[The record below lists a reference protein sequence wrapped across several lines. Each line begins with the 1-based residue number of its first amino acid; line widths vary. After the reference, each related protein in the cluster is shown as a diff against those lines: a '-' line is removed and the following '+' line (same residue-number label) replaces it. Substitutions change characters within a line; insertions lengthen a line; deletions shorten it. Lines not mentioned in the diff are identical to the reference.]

1 MRRTFALILLLATML
16 AAPHAHAD
24 DARPDRLVITLA
36 GDCTIGSEPQF
47 QDVKSGFVTLV
58 AERGFDWPFSGVID
72 RFTGDDLTLV
82 NLEGV
87 FTDYKRAEKKPFT
100 FRATPKYADILTKSS
115 IEAVNL
121 ANNHTMDF
129 GAQGLADTQQALT
142 ERGIAY
148 AIDWEPT
155 VIEVK
160 GRKIALLGM
169 AYPVFDK
176 KVDKVCAQIAAYRAD
191 PDIDLIIISC
201 HWGFEMKYD
210 QDVDQKRAAA
220 QFVDAG
226 ADLVVGTHPHVLQG
240 MQMMQDKPVFYSL
253 GNFCFGGNSMPR
265 DRDTAVIRLEYDI
278 SGQQPKLA
286 LLEAIP
292 YLVSE
297 QEIGIPQDYRP
308 VPATGEAARR
318 ILKKLSCQASGLPEG
333 FFDTGRWE
341 KSQ

>member
-1 MRRTFALILLLATML
+1 MRRNLALLLLLAMTL
-16 AAPHAHAD
+16 AASAAHAA
-24 DARPDRLVITLA
+24 DARADQLLITLA

-47 QDVKSGFVTLV
+47 QDVRSGFVMQI

-72 RFTGDDLTLV
+72 RFTEDDLTLV

-100 FRATPKYADILTKSS
+100 FRATPKYADILTGSS

-121 ANNHTMDF
+121 ANNHTKDF
-129 GAQGLADTQQALT
+129 GARGLADTKQALD
-142 ERGIAY
+142 ERSIAY

-160 GRKIALLGM
+160 GRKVALFGM
-169 AYPVFDK
+169 AYPVFDQ
-176 KVDKVCAQIAAYRAD
+176 KVGKVCAQIAEYRVRA
-191 PDIDLIIISC
+191 DIDLIIISC
-201 HWGFEMKYD
+201 HWGVEMKYD
-210 QDVDQKRAAA
+210 QDIDQKRAAA
-220 QFVDAG
+220 RFVEAG

-240 MQMMQDKPVFYSL
+240 MQMYQGKPIFYSL

-265 DRDTAVIRLEYDI
+265 DRDTAVIRLAYDI
-278 SGQQPKLA
+278 SGERPKLA
-286 LLEAIP
+286 QLEAIP
-292 YLVSE
+292 YLVSA

-308 VPATGEAARR
+308 VPADGEAARR
-318 ILKKLSCQASGLPEG
+318 ILKKLSCQAIGLPDG

-341 KSQ
+341 LQ